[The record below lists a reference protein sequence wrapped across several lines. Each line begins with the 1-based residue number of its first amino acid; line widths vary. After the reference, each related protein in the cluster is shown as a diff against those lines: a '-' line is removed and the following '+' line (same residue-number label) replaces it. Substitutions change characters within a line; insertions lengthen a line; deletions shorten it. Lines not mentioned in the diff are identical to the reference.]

1 MILTSEATMAR
12 VPSPPAPIE
21 SPREALPSEPVQSK
35 VPERVVATSGCV
47 PVPSSEETR
56 AGHPAL
62 PRTPTSEQSEKSS
75 PSPGEQENADVVMP
89 EKAEAQPEPVGA
101 TMEGGAKTKHQLHP
115 AIPFLGAILL
125 IVSVLVG
132 LVVMKRK
139 DPVIDPPVVESPGG
153 IAEPQDEEARN
164 RFLRDGWKRYSMDTL
179 TGFLR
184 AHSPEEKARYV
195 LGGEG
200 MRGEMSDFYAG
211 TELIDESDTP
221 IDAFNHLDLDIADK
235 KRGLF
240 LMQYER
246 PAQYNMR
253 EFFRPVAS
261 LQIQHKLE
269 DPDLLLSV
277 FASHEN
283 FELESV
289 RVMAFFKEVDNK
301 LLLDWDVYA
310 QTKYRSLRHFREN
323 PQPGVSQ
330 DFRVMVSEELG
341 GAGDADF
348 STFRTFRFSDPAHSE
363 DRVDVPVEMAG
374 LPGQILSD
382 LAWINLPDRELQ
394 RRYAT
399 LKLAWSEENPP
410 RITLQKVIC
419 WEFLGLGGVA
429 GNADP
434 IGEPVPLS
442 PGGLDDLALDHLVP
456 SAPPSIDTVDAVSS
470 AVEAIEIIPVA
481 IPIDEDEL
489 PEFDE
494 EEGADFPGD
503 IDALNP

>member
-1 MILTSEATMAR
+1 MLTPEATAVR

-21 SPREALPSEPVQSK
+21 VPREPLPSEPVESE
-35 VPERVVATSGCV
+35 VPEHVVVASANV
-47 PVPSSEETR
+47 AAPNSEEKG
-56 AGHPAL
+56 AGQPAL
-62 PRTPTSEQSEKSS
+62 PRTPTSEQSVGGTVESGTKS
-75 PSPGEQENADVVMP
+75 
-89 EKAEAQPEPVGA
+89 KR
-101 TMEGGAKTKHQLHP
+101 QLHP

-125 IVSVLVG
+125 IVGALVC

-139 DPVIDPPVVESPGG
+139 DPVIAPPVAESPAG

-164 RFLRDGWKRYSMDTL
+164 RFLRDGWKGHSMDTL

-184 AHSPEEKARYV
+184 ARSPEEKARYV

-200 MRGEMSDFYAG
+200 MADEMREFYAG
-211 TELIDESDTP
+211 AELIDESDTP
-221 IDAFNHLDLDIADK
+221 IDAFNHLDLDITDK

-269 DPDLLLSV
+269 DPGLLLSV

-301 LLLDWDVYA
+301 LLLDWEVYV

-323 PQPGVSQ
+323 PQPGVSE
-330 DFRVMVSEELG
+330 DFRVMVSEALP
-341 GAGDADF
+341 GAGEANL
-348 STFRTFRFSDPAHSE
+348 STFRTFRFADPAHSE

-382 LAWINLPDRELQ
+382 LAWINLPDRESQ

-399 LKLAWSEENPP
+399 MKLAWSEENPP

-434 IGEPVPLS
+434 IGEPVPLG
-442 PGGLDDLALDHLVP
+442 PVGLDILAPDPLGP
-456 SAPPSIDTVDAVSS
+456 SAPPAIDAGDAVTS

-481 IPIDEDEL
+481 VPILEEAPPGSDEDEG
-489 PEFDE
+489 P
-494 EEGADFPGD
+494 DFAGD
-503 IDALNP
+503 IDVLNP